1 MRAASQ
7 NNPWIA
13 RTKRLTQALIISGT
27 LNVSLLGTFFYFVI
41 KDKNDNLSIELKPLT
56 TETKLVS
63 NSNLHVLRTYSVLSY
78 QQLFLCLENQDFVEQ
93 GIKKRD
99 LALSCLVAFHH
110 FNLDKALGGIPLQK
124 RSILLSHEEGSEV
137 IEVPVFPGLA
147 DYHFQAIVHFAKTEK
162 WPFTAQGLFYEL
174 KRSTPPY
181 HSSLVNAFCL
191 TSEYHSVHMLFSK
204 VRLLC
209 STSQLIN
216 LLCEGEWGDLASFSL
231 SQRYALDVSIERCR
245 SFLLAYLE
253 KRSKTAALLLLE
265 SSPEFCLQQLED
277 RHILLFFD
285 LFHDSPDLLK
295 NLSQGL
301 LTAPRTDT
309 VWRLAAQVLGAQVL
323 GYSQIPVAS
332 KKIKKAV
339 EEKPLPRIYKVQAG
353 DNLWKIARAHK
364 VTIKEIME
372 INQLETDKIR
382 PGRSL
387 QIPTK

>member
-1 MRAASQ
+1 MRTTSE
-7 NNPWIA
+7 NSPWVI

-27 LNVSLLGTFFYFVI
+27 LNVSLLGTFFYFVLR
-41 KDKNDNLSIELKPLT
+41 DKNDSLSIELKPLT
-56 TETKLVS
+56 TEAKLPPT
-63 NSNLHVLRTYSVLSY
+63 SNLEILRSYCVLSY
-78 QQLFLCLENQDFVEQ
+78 QQLLICLENQDFVEQ

-110 FNLDKALGGIPLQK
+110 FNLDKALGGISLQK
-124 RSILLSHEEGSEV
+124 RSILLSQEKGSEV

-147 DYHFQAIVHFAKTEK
+147 DYQFQAIIHFAKTEK

-181 HSSLVNAFCL
+181 NSSLINAFSL
-191 TSEYHSVHMLFSK
+191 TSEYHSVYMLFSK
-204 VRLLC
+204 TGISC
-209 STSQLIN
+209 STKQLID
-216 LLCEGEWGDLASFSL
+216 LLTEGEWIDLTNFSL
-231 SQRYALDVSIERCR
+231 SQRVALDLSIERCR

-285 LFHDSPDLLK
+285 LFHGSPLLK
-295 NLSQGL
+295 NLSKGL
-301 LTAPRTDT
+301 LAAPRTDV
-309 VWRLAAQVLGAQVL
+309 VWQLAAQAL
-323 GYSQIPVAS
+323 GYSQIPA
-332 KKIKKAV
+332 KKI
-339 EEKPLPRIYKVQAG
+339 EKPEIKKPLYKTYKVQAG

-364 VTIKEIME
+364 VSIKEIMQ

-382 PGRSL
+382 PDHCL
-387 QIPTK
+387 QIPIR

>member
-1 MRAASQ
+1 MRTTSE
-7 NNPWIA
+7 NSPWVI

-27 LNVSLLGTFFYFVI
+27 LNVSLLGTFFYFVLR
-41 KDKNDNLSIELKPLT
+41 DKNDSLSIELKPLT
-56 TETKLVS
+56 TEAKLPPT
-63 NSNLHVLRTYSVLSY
+63 SNLEILRSYCVLSY
-78 QQLFLCLENQDFVEQ
+78 QQLLICLENQDFVEQ

-110 FNLDKALGGIPLQK
+110 FNLDKALGGISLQK
-124 RSILLSHEEGSEV
+124 RSILLSQEKGSEV

-147 DYHFQAIVHFAKTEK
+147 DYQFQAIIHFAKTEK

-181 HSSLVNAFCL
+181 NSSLINAFSL
-191 TSEYHSVHMLFSK
+191 TSEYHSVYMLFSK
-204 VRLLC
+204 TGISC
-209 STSQLIN
+209 STKQLID
-216 LLCEGEWGDLASFSL
+216 LLTEGEWIDLTNFSL
-231 SQRYALDVSIERCR
+231 SQRVALDLSIERCR

-285 LFHDSPDLLK
+285 LFHGSPLLK
-295 NLSQGL
+295 NLSKGL
-301 LTAPRTDT
+301 LAAPRTDV
-309 VWRLAAQVLGAQVL
+309 VWQLAAQAL
-323 GYSQIPVAS
+323 GYSQIPA
-332 KKIKKAV
+332 KKI
-339 EEKPLPRIYKVQAG
+339 EKPETKKPLYKTYKVQAG

-364 VTIKEIME
+364 VSIKEIMQ

-382 PGRSL
+382 PDHCL
-387 QIPTK
+387 QIPIR

>member
-1 MRAASQ
+1 MRATSE

-27 LNVSLLGTFFYFVI
+27 LNMSLLGTFFYFVI
-41 KDKNDNLSIELKPLT
+41 KDKNDSLSIELKPLT
-56 TETKLVS
+56 SEAKLPS
-63 NSNLHVLRTYSVLSY
+63 ASNLEILRSYSVLSY
-78 QQLFLCLENQDFVEQ
+78 QQLLICLDNQDFVEQ

-124 RSILLSHEEGSEV
+124 RLILLSQEKGSEI

-147 DYHFQAIVHFAKTEK
+147 DYQFKAISHFAKTEK

-181 HSSLVNAFCL
+181 HSSLINAFSL
-191 TSEYHSVHMLFSK
+191 TSEYHNVYMLFSK
-204 VRLLC
+204 TGISCL
-209 STSQLIN
+209 TNQLID
-216 LLCEGEWGDLASFSL
+216 LLCEGEWIDLANFNL
-231 SQRYALDVSIERCR
+231 SQRLALDLSMERCR
-245 SFLLAYLE
+245 SFLLAYLD

-265 SSPEFCLQQLED
+265 SSLEFCLQQLED

-285 LFHDSPDLLK
+285 LFNHSPNLLK
-295 NLSQGL
+295 NLSKGL
-301 LTAPRTDT
+301 LTAPRTDA
-309 VWRLAAQVLGAQVL
+309 VWQLAAQSL
-323 GYSQIPVAS
+323 GYSQIP
-332 KKIKKAV
+332 IKKV
-339 EEKPLPRIYKVQAG
+339 DKIEIEKALYKTYKIQAG

-364 VTIKEIME
+364 VSIKELKE
-372 INQLETDKIR
+372 INKLETDKIR

-387 QIPTK
+387 QIPMR